1 MNLVD
6 WVLVGAVVVFA
17 LAGWHRGFV
26 AGLLSFVGFLG
37 GGLAAAFLLPS
48 VVDAVIDTEWLR
60 AVALGLGVLVSALLG
75 QFAASVLGDRLR
87 GGITWRPARLVDNVA
102 GAGLNVLALAV
113 VTWIVASA
121 LAYVPLSLV
130 SQQVTESRVLVAL
143 DSHRSRAR
151 TERVRR
157 PARPRRHDV
166 GAADLLRAR
175 PDHRSRRRSAGSRVR
190 HRWRSTRPASRSC
203 RCRARRPS
211 AAATVT
217 GSGFA
222 ISPDLVLTNAH
233 VVAGRGRAA
242 SSASGW
248 TTRAWRPPSSTSI
261 RPPTSPSLRCPAS
274 SARPLVLAKE
284 PARSGDPAVIAGFP
298 ESGPFRAEPARV
310 RAEVTALGD
319 DIYGDAG
326 VERQVYAVR
335 GTVLPGNSGGPLLR
349 PDGFVLGM
357 VFGADDEAEATGYAL
372 TADELRP
379 AVEAAF
385 SSPRA
390 VDTGTCRIRD

>member
-6 WVLVGAVVVFA
+6 WVLIGGVIVFA

-26 AGLLSFVGFLG
+26 AGLLSFAGFLG

-48 VVDAVIDTEWLR
+48 VVEALIDTEWLR
-60 AVALGLGVLVSALLG
+60 ALALGLGVLVSALLG
-75 QFAASVLGDRLR
+75 QFAASVLGERLR
-87 GGITWRPARLVDNVA
+87 GGITWRPARVVDNVA
-102 GAGLNVLALAV
+102 GAGLNVVALAV

-121 LAYVPLSLV
+121 LAYVPLSMV

-143 DSHRSRAR
+143 DSI
-151 TERVRR
+151 VPV
-157 PARPRRHDV
+157 PARNAFGDLRDLVGTTSVPRIFSGLGQITGPDV
-166 GAADLLRAR
+166 DPPDPAFVTLEIDQARDSVVQVSGETPECGAA
-175 PDHRSRRRSAGSRVR
+175 
-190 HRWRSTRPASRSC
+190 
-203 RCRARRPS
+203 
-211 AAATVT
+211 VT

-233 VVAGRGRAA
+233 VVAGVTQPIIRVRLADPGLAA
-242 SSASGW
+242 
-248 TTRAWRPPSSTSI
+248 TVVYFDPSTDVAVLSV
-261 RPPTSPSLRCPAS
+261 PGLG
-274 SARPLVLAKE
+274 ARPLVLAKE
-284 PARSGDPAVIAGFP
+284 SARSGDPAVIAGFP

-357 VFGADDEAEATGYAL
+357 VFGADDAAEATGYAL

-379 AVEAAF
+379 AIESAF

-390 VDTGTCRIRD
+390 VATGTCRIRD

>member
-1 MNLVD
+1 MNVVD
-6 WVLVGAVVVFA
+6 WVLIGAVIVFA

-26 AGLLSFVGFLG
+26 AGLLSFAGFLG

-48 VVDAVIDTEWLR
+48 VVDALIGTEWLR
-60 AVALGLGVLVSALLG
+60 ALALGLGVLVSALLG

-87 GGITWRPARLVDNVA
+87 GGITWKPARVVDNLA
-102 GAGLNVLALAV
+102 GAGLNVVALAV

-121 LAYVPLSLV
+121 LAYVPLTLV

-143 DSHRSRAR
+143 DSI
-151 TERVRR
+151 VPV
-157 PARPRRHDV
+157 PARNAFGDLRDLVGTTSVPRIFSGLAQITGPDV
-166 GAADLLRAR
+166 DPPDAAFVTLEVDEARESVVQVSGETPECGAA
-175 PDHRSRRRSAGSRVR
+175 
-190 HRWRSTRPASRSC
+190 
-203 RCRARRPS
+203 
-211 AAATVT
+211 VT

-233 VVAGRGRAA
+233 VVAGVEEPR
-242 SSASGW
+242 
-248 TTRAWRPPSSTSI
+248 I
-261 RPPTSPSLRCPAS
+261 RVRLADPGLPATVVYFDPATDVAVLAVPGLG
-274 SARPLVLAKE
+274 ARPLVLAKE
-284 PARSGDPAVIAGFP
+284 SARSGDPAVIAGFP
-298 ESGPFRAEPARV
+298 ESGAFRAEPARV

-379 AVEAAF
+379 AIESAF

>member
-6 WVLVGAVVVFA
+6 WVLVGAVIVFA
-17 LAGWHRGFV
+17 IAGWHRGFV
-26 AGLLSFVGFLG
+26 SGLLSFAGFLG
-37 GGLAAAFLLPS
+37 GGLAAAFILPS
-48 VVDAVIDTEWLR
+48 VVDALIDTEWVSAL
-60 AVALGLGVLVSALLG
+60 ALGLGVLICALLG
-75 QFAASVLGDRLR
+75 QFAASMLGDRLR

-143 DSHRSRAR
+143 DSI
-151 TERVRR
+151 VPV
-157 PARPRRHDV
+157 PARNAFGDLRDLVGTTSVPRIFSGLAQITGPDV
-166 GAADLLRAR
+166 DPPDAAFVTLEVDQAR
-175 PDHRSRRRSAGSRVR
+175 ESVVQVSGETPECD
-190 HRWRSTRPASRSC
+190 
-203 RCRARRPS
+203 
-211 AAATVT
+211 AAVT

-233 VVAGRGRAA
+233 VVAGVAQPLVRVRLADPG
-242 SSASGW
+242 
-248 TTRAWRPPSSTSI
+248 
-261 RPPTSPSLRCPAS
+261 LPATVVYFDPATDVAVLAVPGLG
-274 SARPLVLAKE
+274 ARPLVLAKE
-284 PARSGDPAVIAGFP
+284 GARSGDPAVIAGFP
-298 ESGPFRAEPARV
+298 ESGPFRPEPARV

-379 AVEAAF
+379 AMESAF
-385 SSPRA
+385 TSPRA
-390 VDTGTCRIRD
+390 VDTGSCRIRD

>member
-6 WVLVGAVVVFA
+6 WVLIGAVIVFA

-26 AGLLSFVGFLG
+26 AGLLSFAGFLG

-48 VVDAVIDTEWLR
+48 VVDALIDTEWMR
-60 AVALGLGVLVSALLG
+60 ALALGLGVLVSALLG

-87 GGITWRPARLVDNVA
+87 GGITWKPARVVDNVA
-102 GAGLNVLALAV
+102 GAGLNVVALAV
-113 VTWIVASA
+113 VTWIIASA

-143 DSHRSRAR
+143 DSI
-151 TERVRR
+151 VPV
-157 PARPRRHDV
+157 PARNAFGDLRDLVGTTSVPRIFSGLAQITGPDV
-166 GAADLLRAR
+166 DPPDAAFVTLEIDEARESVVQVSGATPECD
-175 PDHRSRRRSAGSRVR
+175 
-190 HRWRSTRPASRSC
+190 
-203 RCRARRPS
+203 
-211 AAATVT
+211 AAVT

-233 VVAGRGRAA
+233 VVAGVAEPMVRVRLADPGLAA
-242 SSASGW
+242 
-248 TTRAWRPPSSTSI
+248 TVVYFD
-261 RPPTSPSLRCPAS
+261 PATDIAVLAVPGLG
-274 SARPLVLAKE
+274 ARPLVLAKE
-284 PARSGDPAVIAGFP
+284 SARSGDPAVIAGFP
-298 ESGPFRAEPARV
+298 ESGPFRPEPARV

-379 AVEAAF
+379 AIEAAL

>member
-6 WVLVGAVVVFA
+6 WVLIGAVIVFA

-26 AGLLSFVGFLG
+26 AGLLSFAGFLG
-37 GGLAAAFLLPS
+37 AGLAAAFLLPS
-48 VVDAVIDTEWLR
+48 VVDALIDTEWLR
-60 AVALGLGVLVSALLG
+60 ALALGLGVLVSALLG

-87 GGITWRPARLVDNVA
+87 GGITWKPARVVDNVA
-102 GAGLNVLALAV
+102 GAGLNVVALAV

-121 LAYVPLSLV
+121 LAYVPLTLV

-143 DSHRSRAR
+143 DSI
-151 TERVRR
+151 VPV
-157 PARPRRHDV
+157 PARNAFGDLRDLVGTTSVPRIFSGLAQITGPDV
-166 GAADLLRAR
+166 DPPDAAFVTLEIDEAR
-175 PDHRSRRRSAGSRVR
+175 ESVVQVSGETPECGSA
-190 HRWRSTRPASRSC
+190 
-203 RCRARRPS
+203 
-211 AAATVT
+211 VT

-233 VVAGRGRAA
+233 VVAGVEEPR
-242 SSASGW
+242 
-248 TTRAWRPPSSTSI
+248 I
-261 RPPTSPSLRCPAS
+261 RVRLADPGLPATVVYFDPATDVAVLAVPGLG
-274 SARPLVLAKE
+274 ARPLVLAKE
-284 PARSGDPAVIAGFP
+284 SARSGDPAVIAGFP

-379 AVEAAF
+379 AIESAF

>member
-1 MNLVD
+1 VNLVD

-17 LAGWHRGFV
+17 WAGWHRGFV
-26 AGLLSFVGFLG
+26 AGLLSFAGFLG

-48 VVDAVIDTEWLR
+48 VVDALIDAEWLS
-60 AVALGLGVLVSALLG
+60 ALALGLGVLVCALLG

-87 GGITWRPARLVDNVA
+87 GGITWRPARVVDNLA

-113 VTWIVASA
+113 VAWIVASA

-143 DSHRSRAR
+143 DSI
-151 TERVRR
+151 VPV
-157 PARPRRHDV
+157 PARNAFGDLRDLVGTTSVPRIFSGLAQITGPDV
-166 GAADLLRAR
+166 DPPDPAFVTLEVDQARESVVQVSGETPECGAA
-175 PDHRSRRRSAGSRVR
+175 
-190 HRWRSTRPASRSC
+190 
-203 RCRARRPS
+203 
-211 AAATVT
+211 VT

-233 VVAGRGRAA
+233 VVAGVTEPRIRVRLADPPLAA
-242 SSASGW
+242 
-248 TTRAWRPPSSTSI
+248 TVVYFD
-261 RPPTSPSLRCPAS
+261 PATDVAVLAVPGLE
-274 SARPLVLAKE
+274 ARPLVLAKE

-298 ESGPFRAEPARV
+298 ESGPFRPEPGRV

-379 AVEAAF
+379 AMEAAF

>member
-6 WVLVGAVVVFA
+6 WVLIGAVIVFA
-17 LAGWHRGFV
+17 FAGWHRGFV
-26 AGLLSFVGFLG
+26 AGLLSFAGFLG

-48 VVDAVIDTEWLR
+48 VVDALVDTQWMR

-75 QFAASVLGDRLR
+75 QFAASILGDRLR
-87 GGITWRPARLVDNVA
+87 GGITWRPARLVDNIA

-130 SQQVTESRVLVAL
+130 SQQVTQSRVLVAL
-143 DSHRSRAR
+143 DSI
-151 TERVRR
+151 VPV
-157 PARPRRHDV
+157 PARNAFGDLRDLVGTTSVPRIFSGLGQITGPDV
-166 GAADLLRAR
+166 DPPDPSFITLEVDQARESVVQVSGETPECGGA
-175 PDHRSRRRSAGSRVR
+175 
-190 HRWRSTRPASRSC
+190 
-203 RCRARRPS
+203 
-211 AAATVT
+211 VT

-222 ISPDLVLTNAH
+222 IAPDLVLTNAH
-233 VVAGRGRAA
+233 VVAGVDEPRVRVRLADPGLAA
-242 SSASGW
+242 
-248 TTRAWRPPSSTSI
+248 TVVYFD
-261 RPPTSPSLRCPAS
+261 PATDIAVLAVPGLG
-274 SARPLVLAKE
+274 ARPLVLAKD

-298 ESGPFRAEPARV
+298 ESGSFRAEPARV
-310 RAEVTALGD
+310 RAEVRALGD

-357 VFGADDEAEATGYAL
+357 VFGADDQAAATGYAL

-379 AVEAAF
+379 AVEEAF

>member
-1 MNLVD
+1 VNLVD

-26 AGLLSFVGFLG
+26 AGLLSFAGFLG

-48 VVDAVIDTEWLR
+48 VVDALIDTEWMR
-60 AVALGLGVLVSALLG
+60 ALALGLGVLVSALLG

-87 GGITWRPARLVDNVA
+87 GGITWKPARVVDNLA

-113 VTWIVASA
+113 VMWIVGSA

-143 DSHRSRAR
+143 DSI
-151 TERVRR
+151 VPV
-157 PARPRRHDV
+157 PARNAFGDLRDLVGTTSVPRIFSGLAQITGPDV
-166 GAADLLRAR
+166 DPPDAAFVTLEVDEARESVVQVSGDTPECGAA
-175 PDHRSRRRSAGSRVR
+175 
-190 HRWRSTRPASRSC
+190 
-203 RCRARRPS
+203 
-211 AAATVT
+211 VT

-222 ISPDLVLTNAH
+222 IAPDLVLTNAH
-233 VVAGRGRAA
+233 VVAGVAEPMVRVR
-242 SSASGW
+242 
-248 TTRAWRPPSSTSI
+248 
-261 RPPTSPSLRCPAS
+261 LDDPALPATVVYFDPATDVAVLAVPGLG
-274 SARPLVLAKE
+274 ARPLVLAKE
-284 PARSGDPAVIAGFP
+284 LARSGDPAVIAGFP

-326 VERQVYAVR
+326 VERQVFAVR

-357 VFGADDEAEATGYAL
+357 VFGADDEAQSTGYAL

-379 AVEAAF
+379 AMEAAF

>member
-6 WVLVGAVVVFA
+6 WVLIGAVIVFA
-17 LAGWHRGFV
+17 FAGWHRGFV

-48 VVDAVIDTEWLR
+48 VVDALIETEWLR
-60 AVALGLGVLVSALLG
+60 AVALGMGVLVSALLG
-75 QFAASVLGDRLR
+75 QFAASILGDRLR
-87 GGITWRPARLVDNVA
+87 GGITWKPARLVDNVA

-113 VTWIVASA
+113 VAWIMASA

-143 DSHRSRAR
+143 DSL
-151 TERVRR
+151 VPV
-157 PARPRRHDV
+157 PARNAFGDLRDLVGTTSVPRIFSGLAQITGPDV
-166 GAADLLRAR
+166 DPPDASAVTLEVDEARESVVQVAGETPECGAA
-175 PDHRSRRRSAGSRVR
+175 
-190 HRWRSTRPASRSC
+190 
-203 RCRARRPS
+203 
-211 AAATVT
+211 VT

-222 ISPDLVLTNAH
+222 IAPDLVMTNAH
-233 VVAGRGRAA
+233 VVAGVDQPVVRVRLADPGLA
-242 SSASGW
+242 STVVYFDTATDIAVLAVPG
-248 TTRAWRPPSSTSI
+248 
-261 RPPTSPSLRCPAS
+261 LG
-274 SARPLVLAKE
+274 ARPLVLAKE
-284 PARSGDPAVIAGFP
+284 SARSGDPAVIAGFP

-357 VFGADDEAEATGYAL
+357 VFGADDEAESTGYAL

-379 AVEAAF
+379 AAEAAF

>member
-17 LAGWHRGFV
+17 FAGWHRGFV
-26 AGLLSFVGFLG
+26 AGLLSFAGFLG

-48 VVDAVIDTEWLR
+48 VVDALIDTEWMR
-60 AVALGLGVLVSALLG
+60 ALALGLGVLVSALLG
-75 QFAASVLGDRLR
+75 QFAASLLGDRLR
-87 GGITWRPARLVDNVA
+87 GGITWKPARIIDNVA

-143 DSHRSRAR
+143 DSI
-151 TERVRR
+151 VPV
-157 PARPRRHDV
+157 PARNAFGDLRDLVGTTSVPRIFSGLAQITGPDV
-166 GAADLLRAR
+166 DAPDAAFVTLEIDEARESVVQVSGETPECGAA
-175 PDHRSRRRSAGSRVR
+175 
-190 HRWRSTRPASRSC
+190 
-203 RCRARRPS
+203 
-211 AAATVT
+211 VT

-233 VVAGRGRAA
+233 VVAGVTEPVVRVRLAD
-242 SSASGW
+242 
-248 TTRAWRPPSSTSI
+248 
-261 RPPTSPSLRCPAS
+261 PALPATVVYFDPATDIAVLAVPGLG
-274 SARPLVLAKE
+274 ARPLVLAKE
-284 PARSGDPAVIAGFP
+284 SARSGDPAVIAGFP

-379 AVEAAF
+379 AIESSL